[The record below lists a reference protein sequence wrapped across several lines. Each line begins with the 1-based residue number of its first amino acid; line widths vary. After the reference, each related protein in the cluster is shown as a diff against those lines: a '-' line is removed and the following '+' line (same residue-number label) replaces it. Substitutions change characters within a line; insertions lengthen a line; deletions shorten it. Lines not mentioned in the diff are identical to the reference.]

1 MSEELKFK
9 GELEA
14 QEVIDGLD
22 EIDQSIKKTKE
33 SAEGLDGELKKTRNT
48 NKKKDWKGLVD
59 IFQSVLPRGLQRSI
73 RGFMGTSRSVKRA
86 STSFKILGTSIAALG
101 IPLLIQGLT
110 WLIANWDKVSDF
122 FTGTSEAM
130 KFQAKLTDEA
140 TNTLVEFNL
149 RNQQY
154 IEIVNDSTRS
164 IEERT
169 QAQKELAKSS
179 QEVADLDITQ
189 ADDLNTLNEAVQRAS
204 DLEVLRTDRQQIAL
218 RIADKRK
225 EVRNAELSWWDYI
238 TISMR
243 GASSAYGAVSDK
255 MNEAAQEADALQLQ
269 LNGVIEQQN
278 RINAEI
284 EENLRLKRE
293 EAEAARQKEKDDAAA
308 AKRLQYRIKLQDELN
323 DKEELYGLEGLMRET
338 KLMEQQFLRQK
349 KQAAASGASKTQL
362 EQMEEQFYIDLALL
376 QDKYYNESEEKRK
389 EDEDRKKEAA
399 DLAYLAAQDAEDRL
413 DKFLEYSRLE
423 GEDLRFE
430 KEKDAIVQAY
440 EERFALAVDN
450 AELTKE
456 LDAQMRLDIE
466 QAQKEHDQVLVDQQL
481 KTDKARLTAQR
492 EFIDTSLN
500 ALGSLIRAGENNEA
514 TQRAFAVTEIL
525 INQGRAFSSALAGA
539 TAAAAATGPAAPF
552 TLAGYIASMV
562 GALTSGFAQIKS
574 IMSQAD
580 ADVPDPSVDNLG
592 RLNTVQQTLVPEGNE
607 NQNFTGGNMIGA
619 GQAYVVQSQLE
630 GQQMLQ
636 ARINAQTTL

>member
-1 MSEELKFK
+1 
-9 GELEA
+9 
-14 QEVIDGLD
+14 
-22 EIDQSIKKTKE
+22 
-33 SAEGLDGELKKTRNT
+33 
-48 NKKKDWKGLVD
+48 
-59 IFQSVLPRGLQRSI
+59 
-73 RGFMGTSRSVKRA
+73 
-86 STSFKILGTSIAALG
+86 
-101 IPLLIQGLT
+101 
-110 WLIANWDKVSDF
+110 
-122 FTGTSEAM
+122 
-130 KFQAKLTDEA
+130 
-140 TNTLVEFNL
+140 
-149 RNQQY
+149 
-154 IEIVNDSTRS
+154 
-164 IEERT
+164 
-169 QAQKELAKSS
+169 
-179 QEVADLDITQ
+179 
-189 ADDLNTLNEAVQRAS
+189 
-204 DLEVLRTDRQQIAL
+204 
-218 RIADKRK
+218 
-225 EVRNAELSWWDYI
+225 
-238 TISMR
+238 
-243 GASSAYGAVSDK
+243 
-255 MNEAAQEADALQLQ
+255 
-269 LNGVIEQQN
+269 
-278 RINAEI
+278 
-284 EENLRLKRE
+284 
-293 EAEAARQKEKDDAAA
+293 
-308 AKRLQYRIKLQDELN
+308 
-323 DKEELYGLEGLMRET
+323 LYGLEGLMRET